1 MKKFILVA
9 IAVSSLATTTL
20 ADARVARDR
29 TAQRAIV
36 MAPAASPAVLNANA
50 SLYGNVT
57 ATDREMH
64 IRNLRDSGYDPK
76 NDFNAA
82 GNVSTG
88 P

>member
-1 MKKFILVA
+1 MKKFIVVA
-9 IAVSSLATTTL
+9 IAVSSLATTTH
-20 ADARVARDR
+20 ADARAAGDR
-29 TAQRAIV
+29 TTQRAVV

-50 SLYGNVT
+50 SIYGNVT

-64 IRNLRDSGYDPK
+64 IRNLRDSGYDPR